1 MLDDIGY
8 GVIEVEDAF
17 RALEVIASPARISIL
32 LTDQAMPG
40 LTGMQ
45 LAEAAKKL
53 RPRLPVILASGYAEL
68 PKDAQG
74 ILRRLAKPYRLAE
87 LLDAIAAGLEKTE

>member
-8 GVIEVEDAF
+8 GVIEAEDAF

-40 LTGMQ
+40 LTGVQ
-45 LAEAAKKL
+45 LAEAAKRL
-53 RPRLPVILASGYAEL
+53 RPRF
-68 PKDAQG
+68 
-74 ILRRLAKPYRLAE
+74 R
-87 LLDAIAAGLEKTE
+87 